1 MTSKYY
7 KRETVVYKF
16 KHEMLM
22 DEKYS
27 DATEEQKR
35 ILWNIFLLALC
46 QTKKLSKHQAETWV
60 YPEEELT
67 YN

>member
-1 MTSKYY
+1 
-7 KRETVVYKF
+7 
-16 KHEMLM
+16 MLSIS
-22 DEKYS
+22 ES
-27 DATEEQKR
+27 SNATEEQKR

-67 YN
+67 